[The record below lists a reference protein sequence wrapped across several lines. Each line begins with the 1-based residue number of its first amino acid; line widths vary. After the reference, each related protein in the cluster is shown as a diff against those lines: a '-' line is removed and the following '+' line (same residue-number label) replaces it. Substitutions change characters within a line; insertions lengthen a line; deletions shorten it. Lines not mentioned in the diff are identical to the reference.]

1 MLRRPAAATV
11 CGMTN
16 DYDVIVVGARCA
28 GSPTAMLL
36 ARRGHRVLVLDRATF
51 PSDTLSTHVITPVGV
66 AALDRWGL
74 LDQVLATG
82 CPPME
87 TWSFDFGPLSLRGT
101 PPPVDG
107 HSTTYAPRRLV
118 LDQLLVEAARAAG
131 AEVREGVNVE
141 EVLMDGDRAIGV
153 RASGQTITAR
163 IVIGADGRNSHV
175 ARDVGATSSH
185 EKPQLQYSYF
195 TYFEE
200 LPVEGFEVF
209 IRPHR
214 GFAAAPTND
223 GQTMVVAGWRHAE
236 ATDYKADVERN
247 FLETLESAP
256 GLAERVHRAR
266 RVAPFLGGSLPGF
279 VRTPFGCGWALVGDA
294 ACIKDA
300 ITAQGMSD
308 AFVDADLVASGLDAH
323 LRGEQPLEDAL
334 APWLADKESRMPLYE
349 FTAELA
355 SLAPPSPELQA
366 LIGAAAGNKAAM
378 DGFAGVVS
386 GTVSPAEYFSPASVG
401 AILGAPV
408 G

>member
-1 MLRRPAAATV
+1 MNT
-11 CGMTN
+11 

-28 GSPTAMLL
+28 GAPTAMLL

-51 PSDTLSTHVITPVGV
+51 PSDTLSTHVITPAGV

-74 LDQVLATG
+74 LDDVRATG

-107 HSTTYAPRRLV
+107 HSTTYAPRRFL
-118 LDQLLVEAARAAG
+118 LDELLVEAAHGAG

-141 EVLMDGDRAIGV
+141 EVLVKDGRAVGA
-153 RASGQTITAR
+153 RASGETITAR
-163 IVIGADGRNSHV
+163 IVVGADGRNSHV
-175 ARDVGATSSH
+175 ARAVGAESSH

-195 TYFEE
+195 TYFEG
-200 LPVEGFEVF
+200 LPVDGFEVF

-223 GQTMVVAGWRHAE
+223 GQTMLVAGWRHAE
-236 ATDYKADVERN
+236 ATDYKADVEAN
-247 FLETLESAP
+247 FLATLESAP
-256 GLAERVHRAR
+256 GLADRVRRAR
-266 RVAPFLGGSLPGF
+266 RVAPFLGGSLPAF
-279 VRTPFGCGWALVGDA
+279 VRTPYGPGWALVGDA
-294 ACIKDA
+294 ACSKDP
-300 ITAQGMSD
+300 ITAQGMSN
-308 AFVDADLVASGLDAH
+308 AFVDADLVAAGLDPY
-323 LRGEQPLEDAL
+323 LRGERDLDASM
-334 APWLADKESRMPLYE
+334 AAWLADKESRMPLYE
-349 FTAELA
+349 LTAELA
-355 SLAPPSPELQA
+355 ALEPPPPEMQA
-366 LIGAAAGNKAAM
+366 LLGAAAGNQAAM

-386 GTVSPAEYFSPASVG
+386 GTVSPADYFSPASVG